1 MSIDTLDLE
10 AEFPILAQPWPGAGG
25 TPTPLVFLNHAAVAP
40 MSGRAARAMAD
51 LARQSA
57 AQAYLDPD
65 WYPAILKVKQTAAK
79 LINARRAKEIAFI
92 PNTTTGI
99 AMLAGGLDWRVGDRV
114 VITDVEYPANRYP
127 WTDLKR
133 RGVEVVEAKQRPD
146 LRIDVDEICDLIND
160 RTRVVSISHV
170 QYATGFRVDLKPI
183 ADVVHAAGGVLCVDA
198 IQSVGVLP
206 VDVQAMGIDFLA
218 ADGHKWMLG
227 PEGAGFL
234 YCEEDLC
241 QQLRPPIAGWL
252 GKRNPLDYGNYDER
266 YLPDARR
273 FEPGTWNVPGLRAL
287 GASLEL
293 LEEVG
298 IEKVWERVDGLCQ
311 YLRGKLA
318 DHGLQVV
325 SPGGRDERSG
335 MVVWQPGNDEDAV
348 KAAMR
353 LQERGIVIASREGRL
368 RASPHFYNSTQQLDR
383 LLGALV

>member
-1 MSIDTLDLE
+1 MSIDTLDLGR
-10 AEFPILAQPWPGAGG
+10 EFPILSHPWPGEDG
-25 TPTPLVFLNHAAVAP
+25 TANPLVFLNHAAVAP
-40 MSGRAARAMAD
+40 MSGRAARALAD
-51 LARQSA
+51 LAHQSA
-57 AQAYLDPD
+57 AQAYLAPD
-65 WYPAILKVKQTAAK
+65 WYPSILKVKQTAAK
-79 LINARRAKEIAFI
+79 LINAKRAKEIAFI

-133 RGVEVVEAKQRPD
+133 RGVEIVEARQGLD
-146 LRIDVDEICDLIND
+146 LRIDVEEVCDLVND

-170 QYATGFRVDLKPI
+170 QYATGFRIDLKPI

-287 GASLEL
+287 GASLDL
-293 LEEVG
+293 LAEVG
-298 IEKVWERVDGLCQ
+298 IETVWERVDGLCQ
-311 YLRGKLA
+311 YLRGKLTE
-318 DHGLQVV
+318 HGLRVV
-325 SPGGRDERSG
+325 SPGRGSERSG
-335 MVVWQPGNDEDAV
+335 MVVWEPREGEDAHKV
-348 KAAMR
+348 VMH
-353 LQERGIVIASREGRL
+353 LQDRGVVIASREGRL
-368 RASPHFYNSTQQLDR
+368 RASPHFYNSTQQLDS
-383 LLGALV
+383 LLDALV